1 MHFLPGGILLLP
13 IQVLLLMGETLSLMK
28 SCLSFAGEEGLFL
41 FKVSEVSRKK
51 TSVIRLGDDEF
62 RWLTRE
68 LV

>member
-1 MHFLPGGILLLP
+1 
-13 IQVLLLMGETLSLMK
+13 MGETLSLMK